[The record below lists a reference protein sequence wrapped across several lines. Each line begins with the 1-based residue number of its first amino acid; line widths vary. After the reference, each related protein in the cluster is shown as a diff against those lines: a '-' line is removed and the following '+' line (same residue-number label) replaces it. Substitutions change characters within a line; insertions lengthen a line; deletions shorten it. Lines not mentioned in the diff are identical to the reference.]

1 MNDLEKEF
9 LASMKALMTRYGVKI
24 EKGLTGFDEEVEE
37 VLLLTNDEMVV
48 GEKAIYL
55 NLNDYMFYLNGGG

>member
-37 VLLLTNDEMVV
+37 VFLLTNDEMLV
-48 GEKAIYL
+48 GEKDIYL
-55 NLNDYMFYLNGGG
+55 NLNDHIFYLSSGG